1 VRTARPPAGGS
12 ITYSCVIESDPKSL
26 NQVATWIT
34 TLLELGGARRS
45 DLLVHVVEGE
55 HSRDIVEYVW
65 GRGVAVVP
73 VERFGDGPYCN
84 KLRQLRS
91 AALRA
96 GRYAVLCDGALAF
109 CAPIDDWIGVAR
121 AAAKPVDLPNPPVA
135 VLERV
140 YRQAGFTRFPAI
152 TSCSHGVG
160 RTYAN
165 NCNGGL
171 YVLRTDLLDE
181 LTPSWEKW
189 ALWVLEQRSLL
200 GDQVSHADQISFG
213 LAMWELGETVFPLP
227 AIANY
232 PTHLPVDRYDP
243 ATDPPAVLHYH
254 DRVGGDGLLLPLGV
268 PHVDDRIRL
277 VNETL
282 SAQRAKQLTP

>member
-1 VRTARPPAGGS
+1 MS
-12 ITYSCVIESDPKSL
+12 ITYSCVIEADPKYL
-26 NQVATWIT
+26 NQVAIWIT

-55 HSRDIVEYVW
+55 YCREIVEYLSR
-65 GRGVAVVP
+65 RGVAFVP
-73 VERFGDGPYCN
+73 VQRFGDGPYCN

-96 GRYAVLCDGALAF
+96 SRYAVLCDSDLAF
-109 CAPIDDWIGVAR
+109 CAPIDGWIGVAR
-121 AAAKPVDLPNPPVA
+121 AAAKPVDLPNPPLE
-135 VLERV
+135 VLEQV
-140 YRQAGFTRFPAI
+140 YRRAGFARFPA
-152 TSCSHGVG
+152 TTQCSHAAGS
-160 RTYAN
+160 TYAN

-171 YVLRTDLLDE
+171 YVLRTDFLDE
-181 LTPSWEKW
+181 LAPVWEKW

-200 GDQVSHADQISFG
+200 GDQMPHADQISFG
-213 LAMWELGETVFPLP
+213 LATWELGEAVFPLP

-232 PTHLPVDRYDP
+232 PTHLPLDRYDP

-254 DRVGGDGLLLPLGV
+254 DRVGPDGLLLALGV
-268 PHVDDRIRL
+268 PSVDDRIRL

-282 SAQRAKQLTP
+282 SAERANPLR